1 MNTIQTPGNKITEE
15 KATDL
20 MFTGFRQAVRAKMT
34 YTQVNGG
41 PEVYGIDVNQIPDN
55 QVGGFKQWS
64 LRLYSNGEL
73 IATGFADEHDL

>member
-1 MNTIQTPGNKITEE
+1 MNTIQTPGNKIEE
-15 KATDL
+15 GKAANL

-41 PEVYGIDVNQIPDN
+41 PEVYGLDVNPMPDN

-64 LRLYSNGEL
+64 LRLYTNGQL